1 MRRGRRGTGWAV
13 LTMTALMLMSSPW
26 AAIGG
31 STGELVDD
39 AIITSKVKASLVA
52 DPTVSA
58 LDINRSSARLEAPT
72 SRTAEMVNAAA
83 ADLEATAAM
92 LTV

>member
-1 MRRGRRGTGWAV
+1 
-13 LTMTALMLMSSPW
+13 MTALMLMSSPW

-31 STGELVDD
+31 STGELIDD

-58 LDINRSSARLEAPT
+58 LDIIEFCISNQDAFTVA
-72 SRTAEMVNAAA
+72 M
-83 ADLEATAAM
+83 ATWNSG
-92 LTV
+92 